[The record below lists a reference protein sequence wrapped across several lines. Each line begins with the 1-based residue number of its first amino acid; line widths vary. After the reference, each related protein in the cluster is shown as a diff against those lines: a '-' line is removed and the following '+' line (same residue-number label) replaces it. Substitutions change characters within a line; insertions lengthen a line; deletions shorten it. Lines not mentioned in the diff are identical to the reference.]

1 MDPVGGANL
10 TLTEPGLMWHHRLFA
25 SAAIVVAAAAL
36 NLASPSGTD
45 AQQTQQPLQT
55 VPTQSAASPSSIPV
69 PDLDFVLKAAVGGA
83 EEVALGNLAQ
93 QKATTED
100 VKRLADTIVRDH
112 SQANEELKQ
121 LAESKGIAVPA
132 STTPASQTV
141 AAAMSELPT
150 EEFEKQYV
158 AQQHGAHVA
167 AVQMFQHA
175 AQHATDADVR
185 AFAEKHAP
193 KIEAHTA
200 DLEKV
205 FLALK

>member
-1 MDPVGGANL
+1 MGPVGGANL
-10 TLTEPGLMWHHRLFA
+10 TLTEPGLMWHHRLTT
-25 SAAIVVAAAAL
+25 SAAIATAVAAL
-36 NLASPSGTD
+36 HLASPSGAE
-45 AQQTQQPLQT
+45 AQQAQQPLQT

-83 EEVALGNLAQ
+83 EEVALGSLAQ

-121 LAESKGIAVPA
+121 LAESKDIAVPA

-141 AAAMSELPT
+141 AAAMSELPA
-150 EEFEKQYV
+150 EAFEKQYV
-158 AQQHGAHVA
+158 SQQYGAHVA

-205 FLALK
+205 FLASK